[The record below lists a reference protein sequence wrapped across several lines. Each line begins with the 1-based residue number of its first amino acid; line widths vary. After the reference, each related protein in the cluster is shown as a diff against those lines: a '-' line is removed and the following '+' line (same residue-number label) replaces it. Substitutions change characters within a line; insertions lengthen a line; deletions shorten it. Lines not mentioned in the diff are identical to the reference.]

1 MKNVKCEEIRVK
13 KKKIFFTLLMLFITL
28 HVLHF
33 TLHSSLFTLSAA
45 GNGTSGAQ
53 FLKIGVGARAVAM
66 GEAYA
71 GMEGDIN
78 SIYWNPAGL
87 SGIDNPQTSF
97 SHTAWF
103 QNIKRENLTSGYPT
117 ASGFMALG
125 INYLTAGGI
134 DKYDNAGDSTGESYA
149 PADMLM
155 TFAYS
160 KKMKKVS
167 IGSNLKYISSNI
179 DGEIAT
185 AIGADFGGIYR
196 KNKLNIGLAV
206 QNLGTKMKFV
216 KDEFS
221 LPLNIKLGGA
231 YKFGRSFIAALD
243 FNFPNDNDSRVNTGV
258 EYSKKYGE
266 NLVVALRT
274 GYKTNTEGLDA
285 SDGLSAGFG
294 LRYGECLMDYAWV
307 PYGDLG
313 VSHRISFTYRPKEKI
328 EKRSEEKQEKE
339 VREIIKPKKTAPEI
353 EKEIIKVEKILS
365 TQEKKALMGKHFN
378 KATQFYKQGNYFD
391 AISEWEEVLKIN
403 PDHAL
408 SLEKIERTKEKLR
421 E

>member
-1 MKNVKCEEIRVK
+1 MIRKV
-13 KKKIFFTLLMLFITL
+13 IERFRVGAIHELPLLFAICYLPFTLYA
-28 HVLHF
+28 
-33 TLHSSLFTLSAA
+33 S
-45 GNGTSGAQ
+45 GKGTSGAQ

-87 SGIDNPQTSF
+87 SRIGTSQTSF

-103 QNIKRENLTSGYPT
+103 QNINCENLTAGYPA

-125 INYLTAGGI
+125 IHYLAAGKI
-134 DKYDNAGDSTGESYA
+134 DKYDNLGEPAGESYA
-149 PADMLM
+149 PVDMSAAV
-155 TFAYS
+155 AYS
-160 KKMKKVS
+160 KKMKNVS
-167 IGSNLKYISSNI
+167 IGANLKYISSNI
-179 DGEIAT
+179 DGENA
-185 AIGADFGGIYR
+185 AALGADIGGMCK

-231 YKFGRSFIAALD
+231 YKFGRCLTAALD
-243 FNFPNDNDSRVNTGV
+243 FNLPNDNDFRINTGV
-258 EYSKKYGE
+258 EYSKKCAE

-274 GYKTNTEGLDA
+274 GYKTNTKGLDA

-294 LRYGECLMDYAWV
+294 LRYGECQMDYAWV

-328 EKRSEEKQEKE
+328 EKRSEEKEEKK
-339 VREIIKPKKTAPEI
+339 VREIRRPKEAAPKI
-353 EKEIIKVEKILS
+353 EKEIIKAEKVLS
-365 TQEKKALMGKHFN
+365 PQDKKTLMGKHFN
-378 KATQFYKQGNYFD
+378 NATQLYKQGRYFD

-408 SLEKIERTKEKLR
+408 SRQKIERTKEKLR